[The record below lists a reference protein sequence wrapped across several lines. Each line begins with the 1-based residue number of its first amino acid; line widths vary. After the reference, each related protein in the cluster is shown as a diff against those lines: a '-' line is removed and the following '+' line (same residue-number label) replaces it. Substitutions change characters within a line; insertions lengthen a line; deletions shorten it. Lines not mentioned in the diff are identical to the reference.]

1 VDIKANS
8 GEFLMPVNKP
18 ELALGDTGAP
28 VEELQRLLQKRL
40 STIIV
45 PDVPNLAQ
53 PSFIDGDFG
62 NSTEL
67 AVIAFQKQFTLPL
80 PYDGIV
86 GDRTWTALLQR
97 VFPDI
102 QSHWAA
108 DYITQLAY
116 AEVIKGDDLGQ
127 FNPDAV
133 LNRAQ
138 FATLMTNGFDPV
150 AIVRPGKEFS
160 DVPPTHWAYN
170 AIQKAYKAGF
180 LSGYDDGT
188 FKPNL
193 SILRQ
198 DAIITL
204 ANALGTRRDGGAD
217 ILNRYVDA
225 SLISGYAKT
234 GVGLATL
241 HGIVVNFPR
250 KEALNPTR
258 AATRAEVAA
267 MLSRALTFYT
277 QNGLTLSHRT
287 AGQPI
292 DSAYVVQP

>member
-1 VDIKANS
+1 
-8 GEFLMPVNKP
+8 MPVNKP
-18 ELALGDTGAP
+18 ELALGDTGAA

-40 STIIV
+40 NKITV
-45 PDVPNLAQ
+45 PDVPNLAA
-53 PSFIDGDFG
+53 PSFVDGDFG
-62 NSTEL
+62 NTTKL

-86 GDRTWTALLQR
+86 GDRTWTALLQQ

-102 QSHWAA
+102 PSHWAA

-116 AEVIKGDDLGQ
+116 AEVVKGDDLGK

-138 FATLMTNGFDPV
+138 FAALMTNGFDPV
-150 AIVRPGKEFS
+150 AIVRPGKQFS
-160 DVPPTHWAYN
+160 DVPTTHWAYN
-170 AIQKAYKAGF
+170 AIQKVYKAGF

-188 FKPNL
+188 FKPDL
-193 SILRQ
+193 RILRQ

-204 ANALGTRRDGGAD
+204 ANAILGTQRDYGAD

-225 SLISGYAKT
+225 SSISEYAKK
-234 GVGLATL
+234 GVVLATL

-250 KEALNPTR
+250 LEVLNPAR

-277 QNGLTLSHRT
+277 KNGLTLTHRT
-287 AGQPI
+287 AGQAI
-292 DSAYVVQP
+292 DSAYVVHP